1 MIKYQNLS
9 LAKVEQLAFDPSTT
23 KGTAIIIQDLLIRMK
38 NMKKQEGLEDEQ
50 FVFLQNPQTGLIKME
65 IV

>member
-1 MIKYQNLS
+1 MIKYQKLS
-9 LAKVEQLAFDPSTT
+9 LTKVEQLAFDPSTK
-23 KGTAIIIQDLLIRMK
+23 KGTALIIQDLLIRMK
-38 NMKKQEGLEDEQ
+38 NIKKQQGLEDDQ